1 LLQSFELPED
11 LIKLV
16 FVFVKLAVEGAVLSF
31 GYMQLFIKRV
41 DLLE

>member
-16 FVFVKLAVEGAVLSF
+16 FVFVKLAVEGAVLSP
-31 GYMQLFIKRV
+31 GCMQLFIKGV